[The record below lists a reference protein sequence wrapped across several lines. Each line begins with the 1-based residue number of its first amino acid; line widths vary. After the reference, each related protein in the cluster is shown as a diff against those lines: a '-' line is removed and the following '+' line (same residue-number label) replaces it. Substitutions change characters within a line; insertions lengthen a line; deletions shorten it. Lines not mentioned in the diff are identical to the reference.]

1 MYNQA
6 ASRQSVTNGVDQ
18 FSPAM
23 PMSGSNTV
31 RASVT
36 VYNLGG
42 ATSLTVTFQSSSDLQ
57 NWMSETSD
65 TGFVVGTA
73 FTAARAISNAYVRLK
88 FAVVG
93 TGTLVCA
100 VDVYSSQ
107 Q

>member
-6 ASRQSVTNGVDQ
+6 ASRQSVTDGTSQ

-23 PMSGSNTV
+23 PMSGANTV

-42 ATSLTVTFQSSSDLQ
+42 ATSLTVTFQSSNDLQ
-57 NWMSETSD
+57 NWMSETAD

-73 FTAARAISNAYVRLK
+73 FTAARTISNAYVRLMYT
-88 FAVVG
+88 VVG

-100 VDVYSSQ
+100 ADVYSSQ